1 MHDTATLKI
10 RDICKCAEKRLF
22 RQCHYYCEQLCNF
35 DTFLDHLFRVRKME
49 KKAQSDLF
57 LPIFHP
63 ADSYALGNDLVL
75 S

>member
-1 MHDTATLKI
+1 MRGKAPLQTVSL
-10 RDICKCAEKRLF
+10 LQF
-22 RQCHYYCEQLCNF
+22 YCEQLCNF

-49 KKAQSDLF
+49 KKAQSDFF